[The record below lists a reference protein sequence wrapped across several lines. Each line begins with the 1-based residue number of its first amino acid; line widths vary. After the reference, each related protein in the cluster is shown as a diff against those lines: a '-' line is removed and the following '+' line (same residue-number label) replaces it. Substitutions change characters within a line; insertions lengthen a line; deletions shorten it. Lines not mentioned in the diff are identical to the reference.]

1 MGQPPDK
8 ARIRELNDAFRT
20 TFTGGR
26 VMMTQTVNE
35 LEPEARAKLIA
46 AVRSFDHFDTHN
58 DPHGEHD
65 FGSIETDG
73 EKFFFKI
80 DYYDLAMSQHSV
92 DAASPE
98 ATIRVLTIMR
108 ADEY

>member
-1 MGQPPDK
+1 MGQKPDK
-8 ARIRELNDAFRT
+8 ARIRELNDTFRM

-26 VMMTQTVNE
+26 VMMTREVNE
-35 LEPEARAKLIA
+35 LEAETKAKLVA
-46 AVRSFDHFDTHN
+46 AVRSFDRFDKGN

-65 FGSIETDG
+65 FGSVEIDG

-80 DYYDLAMSQHSV
+80 DYYDLAMNQHSV
-92 DAASPE
+92 DATNPE
-98 ATIRVLTIMR
+98 ATMRVLTIMR

>member
-1 MGQPPDK
+1 MKQNCDT

-26 VMMTQTVNE
+26 VMMTNGVDALGPSAKAE
-35 LEPEARAKLIA
+35 LLS
-46 AVRSFDHFDTHN
+46 AVRSFSSFTTAN
-58 DPHGEHD
+58 DPYCEHD
-65 FGSIETDG
+65 FGSIEVEG
-73 EKFFFKI
+73 QKFLWKI
-80 DYYDLAMSQHSV
+80 DYYDMAMGQHSV
-92 DAASPE
+92 DATNPE

>member
-1 MGQPPDK
+1 MGHQPDK
-8 ARIRELNDAFRT
+8 ASIRELNDALRT
-20 TFTGGR
+20 TFIGGR
-26 VMMTQTVNE
+26 VMMTAGVNE
-35 LEPEARAKLIA
+35 MEPEAKAKLVN
-46 AVRSFDHFDTHN
+46 AVRTFDRFDKGN

-65 FGSIETDG
+65 FGAIKIAG

-92 DAASPE
+92 DAANPE

>member
-1 MGQPPDK
+1 MGQK
-8 ARIRELNDAFRT
+8 ANTARIRELNDAFRT

-26 VMMTQTVNE
+26 VMMTSGVNAM
-35 LEPEARAKLIA
+35 EPETRVRLIA
-46 AVRSFDHFDTHN
+46 AVQTFRRFDKDN
-58 DPHGEHD
+58 DPHSEHD
-65 FGSIETDG
+65 FGSVEIEG

-92 DAASPE
+92 DAANPE